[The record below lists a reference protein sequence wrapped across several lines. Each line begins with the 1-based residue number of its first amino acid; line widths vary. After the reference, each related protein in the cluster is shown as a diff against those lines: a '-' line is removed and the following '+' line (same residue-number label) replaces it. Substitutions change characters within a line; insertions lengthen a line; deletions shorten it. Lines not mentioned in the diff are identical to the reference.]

1 MKFSA
6 ISLFAN
12 ALSGHKKWPSQF
24 PNKDPKKEYD
34 VIIIGGGAH
43 GLGAAYYLA
52 SKYGITECGCLRKG
66 MDWWR

>member
-24 PNKDPKKEYD
+24 PNKEPKKEYLFQTQNLE
-34 VIIIGGGAH
+34 VN
-43 GLGAAYYLA
+43 
-52 SKYGITECGCLRKG
+52 
-66 MDWWR
+66 

>member
-24 PNKDPKKEYD
+24 PNKEPKKEYD

-52 SKYGITECGCLRKG
+52 SK
-66 MDWWR
+66 